1 LPGQS
6 LCISITLPS
15 SCNCSVYSSAA
26 MKTLFLFFCSGL
38 SLLIPTTRGVPIT
51 GGLPTVRGAD
61 CDRPCY
67 EADSFHCIFNWRIV
81 NQFLDCSG
89 ETDDC
94 YGDGTP
100 RQATLVSDAE
110 YNNFSIPGPA
120 ITVCHGDEVS
130 VNVVNNLESDATTIH
145 WHGLPMRN
153 TQVSDGGPGVTQ
165 CPIQPGQEF
174 SWYNF
179 HADTPGTYWYHSHN
193 EFQRD
198 DGMYGPVIIRDPQA
212 AGSCEHTIMIQ
223 EWYYNT
229 AQHRFTH
236 DKEEKPTSL
245 LVNGVGR
252 QSGAITS
259 WQVFS
264 VHPAICSSYR
274 FRLVSSVS
282 LHCPVIFSIEEH
294 SFTVIATDGEYLV
307 PEEKVS
313 SLTLANGERSD
324 ILIDVSRHKERSYV
338 MRFGGSPGEF
348 ANCKDLSALA
358 FLQYSQ
364 SPVDQSLEPD
374 YDECISVPGRHVN
387 PVPTV
392 ELPVTVTQLHS
403 RYTLD
408 QTQPADKTFYLL
420 FGDGERGAHV
430 NNIQFDLNTLTTPL
444 LTAEEPD
451 SARLCDEL
459 YAREGLLC
467 DPNTDKHGCACHN
480 ILHVNTGDVVEMF
493 LINPDLERPIA
504 HPFHLHG
511 YFFNVIGSGSIP
523 QEDPMTYVRQLNEE
537 GRIERNLED
546 PPRKDSIQTSPGGYL
561 LIRFYADNPGYWLMH
576 CHISFDVIEGQAMVL
591 RVGDRD
597 EWDIPQ
603 GFPECGK

>member
-1 LPGQS
+1 
-6 LCISITLPS
+6 
-15 SCNCSVYSSAA
+15 
-26 MKTLFLFFCSGL
+26 
-38 SLLIPTTRGVPIT
+38 
-51 GGLPTVRGAD
+51 
-61 CDRPCY
+61 
-67 EADSFHCIFNWRIV
+67 
-81 NQFLDCSG
+81 
-89 ETDDC
+89 
-94 YGDGTP
+94 
-100 RQATLVSDAE
+100 
-110 YNNFSIPGPA
+110 
-120 ITVCHGDEVS
+120 
-130 VNVVNNLESDATTIH
+130 
-145 WHGLPMRN
+145 
-153 TQVSDGGPGVTQ
+153 
-165 CPIQPGQEF
+165 
-174 SWYNF
+174 
-179 HADTPGTYWYHSHN
+179 
-193 EFQRD
+193 
-198 DGMYGPVIIRDPQA
+198 
-212 AGSCEHTIMIQ
+212 
-223 EWYYNT
+223 
-229 AQHRFTH
+229 
-236 DKEEKPTSL
+236 
-245 LVNGVGR
+245 VNGVGR
-252 QSGAITS
+252 QSGAITP

-264 VHPAICSSYR
+264 VHPDICSSYR

-282 LHCPVIFSIEEH
+282 LHCPIIFSIEEH

-313 SLTLANGERSD
+313 SLTLANGERFD
-324 ILIDVSRHKERSYV
+324 ILIDVSQHKERSYV

-358 FLQYSQ
+358 FLQYGQ
-364 SPVDQSLEPD
+364 SHVDQSLEPD

-392 ELPVTVTQLHS
+392 ELPPNQLPVTVTQLHS

>member
-1 LPGQS
+1 
-6 LCISITLPS
+6 
-15 SCNCSVYSSAA
+15 
-26 MKTLFLFFCSGL
+26 MKTLFLFFCSEL

-81 NQFLDCSG
+81 NQLLDCMG

-130 VNVVNNLESDATTIH
+130 VTVVNNLESDATTIH

-165 CPIQPGQEF
+165 CPIQPGQQF

-198 DGMYGPVIIRDPQA
+198 DGMYGPVIIRDPQV
-212 AGSCEHTIMIQ
+212 AGSCDMTEHTIMIQ

-229 AQHRFTH
+229 AQHRYSH
-236 DKEEKPTSL
+236 DKDERPTSL

-252 QSGAITS
+252 QSGAITP

-264 VHPAICSSYR
+264 VDPAICSSYR

-294 SFTVIATDGEYLV
+294 SFRVIATDGEYLV

-313 SLTLANGERSD
+313 SLTLANGERFD
-324 ILIDVSRHKERSYV
+324 ILIDVSQHKERSYV

-358 FLQYSQ
+358 FLQYGQ

-392 ELPVTVTQLHS
+392 ELPPNQLPVPVTQLHS
-403 RYTLD
+403 RYSLD

-451 SARLCDEL
+451 SARLCDEF

-537 GRIERNLED
+537 GGIERNLED
-546 PPRKDSIQTSPGGYL
+546 PPRKDSVQTSPGGFL

-591 RVGDRD
+591 RIGDRD